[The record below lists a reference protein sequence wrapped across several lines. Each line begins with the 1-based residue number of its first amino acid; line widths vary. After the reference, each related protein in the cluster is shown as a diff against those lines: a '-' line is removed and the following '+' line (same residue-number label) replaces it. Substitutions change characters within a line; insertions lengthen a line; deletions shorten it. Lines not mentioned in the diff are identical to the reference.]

1 MWSTKPCLPR
11 PRGPNQVALL
21 MRPPGLHG
29 ISYIRPQLPQSLPSG
44 HDVTLLSPS
53 NSDSFG
59 VPWVFFVWF
68 ETPYWNS
75 EVNATVGREGFNPQV
90 HLKEPSNWDV
100 FDAPL
105 WSIWSNAAWSMRPL
119 IWDTALMSRCVYL
132 ILDWQCNTVVYF
144 PGSGS
149 SFSETN
155 YKPSFLPDEEL
166 KHLVLKVNWLFTW
179 E

>member
-1 MWSTKPCLPR
+1 MEFPIYVLSYLRAYPQVMMWRFCHLATVTVL
-11 PRGPNQVALL
+11 G
-21 MRPPGLHG
+21 
-29 ISYIRPQLPQSLPSG
+29 SLG
-44 HDVTLLSPS
+44 Y
-53 NSDSFG
+53 
-59 VPWVFFVWF
+59 FFVWF